1 MTSVQRVDSGRRN
14 QMIAEAAYFRAEQR
28 GFNGGDCMVDWVEA
42 EAEINAQLCNG
53 NEDSVLARLDERV
66 ATATKRLKALK
77 KKVSGMKADARKEW
91 QQDVEKL
98 AALRD
103 ALKMRLEEVRERG
116 EQVSRKAQK
125 QAEKIWEE
133 ISDIIQRTAPRRK

>member
-1 MTSVQRVDSGRRN
+1 MTSVQRIDVRRRN

-28 GFNGGDCMVDWVEA
+28 GFNGGDPMVDWVEA
-42 EAEINAQLCNG
+42 EAEINARLCSAD
-53 NEDSVLARLDERV
+53 EDNILVRLGERV
-66 ATATKRLKALK
+66 TIATKRLKALK

-116 EQVSRKAQK
+116 EKATRKAQK

-133 ISDIIQRTAPRRK
+133 ISEIIQRTASRRK